1 MRVLCGAC
9 AMGRRVLCVPWLWL
23 GRVRTD
29 MGAAVLFLLACV
41 PLAASQS
48 GGVYTIV
55 APQKLR
61 PNLKYHVSASLSQ
74 SRSPVD
80 LQVTVSGRADSG
92 NFNTITKNALLHDR
106 DTQVLSFEIGDWGP
120 GKYKITAQGSG
131 GLNFRNETDLTYEH
145 KSYSVFT
152 QTDKAVYK
160 PGQKVLF
167 RVIVVDPYLLP
178 TVTGAMDV
186 YIADAKGN
194 RIHQWDRV
202 FTQRGIYSSE
212 LQLSDQPVLG
222 DWTINVDVLGQK
234 FRKSFTVAE
243 YVLPTFEVKV
253 SLPSYATYN
262 KSEVVATVSAAYTYG
277 KPVKGTVTLTV
288 TPRTRYHQL
297 NPRPYEQY
305 QTKTTIDGSVDI
317 PVAIVR
323 DLSLKTDFFSREIE
337 FFALVTEEL
346 TGRKYNSTSYITVH
360 DKEIKVELVKTSETF
375 KPGLK
380 YTCFLKVAYQDDSP
394 VNDAVNQLVLHYGF
408 NFNEELWQSSQHWVP
423 QNGVIRLEFY
433 PPNENS
439 TVILGFRA
447 EFRGQTYY
455 LDGIYPAKSPSRS
468 FLQAFMVTEEPKVG
482 DLIEFEVNATEPLDH
497 LVYEVVG
504 RGDIVFA
511 QTLPVSGVRS
521 YRFSFSATFRM
532 APKARVLVYYVR
544 KDGEVVADAV
554 NYDVGGILRTPVHV
568 QTSIAETKPGGQVNV
583 LVSTKPNAYIGVLG
597 VDQSVLLLKKG
608 NDLSQEQVIEELES
622 FDSGKK
628 AKLWPPWYR
637 RRRRS
642 LWWPG
647 STTAHDLFKDAGM
660 AVLTN
665 GLVYEFDDAI
675 YYRSGFGGEFE
686 LDDSAYSGGAAGR
699 NEGKHRLRRFFPETW
714 LWNST
719 LTGPDGRAVIAST
732 IPDTITSW
740 VISAFALDS
749 LTGLGIAPSQAK
761 VTVFR
766 PFFVT
771 ASLPYSVL
779 RGESVAIQCVVFN
792 YNKKPVEAEV
802 TLENN
807 RGEFIFSS
815 LSNDVTGEEN
825 KERRTKKV
833 MVPAQDGIPVSFL
846 ITPLKL
852 GYIDI
857 RVSATSSLAGDAILK
872 KLLVKPEGSKQY
884 FNKAILIDRRNP
896 SAPPTIANISIP
908 IPKNAVPGSERISIS
923 AIGDLLGPSV
933 NNLDQLLVM
942 PHGCGEQNMLDF
954 VPNVV
959 VLDYLKRA
967 NRLSPP
973 VQNKAIRNL
982 EDGYQRELTYKRDD
996 NSFSAFGNTDKSGST
1011 WLTAFVLKSFAQ
1023 AAPYTVI
1030 DPKVLENAT
1039 AWLVARQQSDGSF
1052 NEPGEIIYKPMQS
1065 GAGSGPALTAYV
1077 LIALLENKAKQ
1088 THPDVIQAAEAYL
1101 LKELRTTN
1109 DPYVVSLVTYALH
1122 LSGHS
1127 AQDGAFQKLLSLATR
1142 EDDTIYWKDPALA
1155 VNTSDKQSDY
1165 FFKPSFKDVEMT
1177 AYALLTLTERGDI
1190 GNAVPVMR
1198 WLVSKQNENGG
1209 YSSTQDTVI
1218 GIQALARVAASVV
1231 SQTIAIEA
1239 SVKYGDGR
1247 SRILKIHS
1255 GNALVLQ
1262 RLELPSDLK
1271 YVEIEATG
1279 FGVAVL
1285 QVSWSFNLAV
1295 SSESPSFFLNPLLD
1309 KTSTENYLQLS
1320 VCTHYRGEGD
1330 ASNMAVMEVALPS
1343 GYLFD
1348 FDTLSSIH
1356 RTKEV
1361 RRVESQDADTNVVIY
1376 FDRIGRQELCVT
1388 VPAHREH
1395 KVANQKPVPV
1405 KVYDYYNLARSAR
1418 MFYSPHKATL
1428 CDICEGVECGNDCN
1442 AVKQTKSDATQLERE
1457 SEPDGAAG
1465 IHASHLSV
1473 AVLAITVALFW
1484 R

>member
-1 MRVLCGAC
+1 MAV
-9 AMGRRVLCVPWLWL
+9 
-23 GRVRTD
+23 
-29 MGAAVLFLLACV
+29 AALVLLALV

-61 PNLKYHVSASLSQ
+61 PNLQYHVGASLSQ
-74 SRSPVD
+74 GRAPVR
-80 LQVTVSGRADSG
+80 LQVSVSGRADNG
-92 NFNTITKNALLHDR
+92 NFNNISRRAVLNDR
-106 DTQVLSFEIGDWGP
+106 ETHVLSFEIGDWGP
-120 GKYKITAQGSG
+120 GKYKLIAEGSG
-131 GLNFRNETDLTYEH
+131 GLNFYNETDLTYEH
-145 KSYSVFT
+145 KSYSVFM

-234 FRKSFTVAE
+234 FKKSFTVAE

-253 SLPSYATYN
+253 TLPPYATYN

-297 NPRPYEQY
+297 RPRPYEQY
-305 QTKTTIDGSVDI
+305 QTKTSIDGSVDI

-323 DLSLKTDFFSREIE
+323 DLSLKTDFFLREIE

-346 TGRKYNSTSYITVH
+346 TGRKYNSTSYITLH

-394 VNDAVNQLVLHYGF
+394 VNDAVNQLTLHHGF
-408 NFNEELWQSSQHWVP
+408 NFNEDLWQKSQHWVP
-423 QNGVIRLEFY
+423 QNGVIRLEFF
-433 PPNENS
+433 PPNEES
-439 TVILGFRA
+439 TVVLGLRA
-447 EFRGQTYY
+447 DFRGQTYF

-468 FLQAFMVTEEPKVG
+468 FLQAVMVTEEPKVG
-482 DLIEFEVNATEPLDH
+482 DIIEFEVNATEALDH
-497 LVYEVVG
+497 IIYQVMG

-511 QTLPVSGVRS
+511 QILSVFGVRS

-532 APKARVLVYYVR
+532 APKARLLVYYVR

-554 NYDVGGILRTPVHV
+554 NYDVGGILRTPVQV

-608 NDLSQEQVIEELES
+608 NDLSQEQIIEELES

-628 AKLWPPWYR
+628 AKLWPQWYR

-647 STTAHDLFKDAGM
+647 SATAHDLFKDAGM

-675 YYRSGFGGEFE
+675 YYRSGYGGDFEFDE
-686 LDDSAYSGGAAGR
+686 SSYSGAGR
-699 NEGKHRLRRFFPETW
+699 SEGKPRLRRLFPETW

-719 LTGPDGRAVIAST
+719 LTGPDGRAVISST
-732 IPDTITSW
+732 VPDTITSW
-740 VISAFALDS
+740 VISAFALDT

-792 YNKKPVEAEV
+792 YNNKPVEAEV
-802 TLENN
+802 AMENR
-807 RGEFIFSS
+807 RGDFVFSS
-815 LSNDVTGEEN
+815 LSNDVTGEEQ
-825 KERRTKKV
+825 KDRRTKKV
-833 MVPAQDGIPVSFL
+833 TVPAQDGVPVSFL

-857 RVSATSSLAGDAILK
+857 HVSATSSLAGDAILK

-884 FNKAILIDRRNP
+884 FNKAILIDRRDP
-896 SAPPTIANISIP
+896 SAPPTKANISIP
-908 IPKNAVPGSERISIS
+908 IPKNAVPGSERISVS

-933 NNLDQLLVM
+933 NNLDRLLVM

-967 NRLSPP
+967 NRLSSA
-973 VQNKAIRNL
+973 VQGKALRNL

-1039 AWLVARQQSDGSF
+1039 AWLVGRQQGDGSF
-1052 NEPGEIIYKPMQS
+1052 DEPGEIIYKPMQS
-1065 GAGSGPALTAYV
+1065 GAGSGAALTAYV

-1088 THPDVIQAAEAYL
+1088 THPDVVQAAEAYL
-1101 LKELRTTN
+1101 LKELRTTS

-1127 AQDGAFQKLLSLATR
+1127 AQNGAFQKLFSLATR
-1142 EDDTIYWKDPALA
+1142 EDDTIHWKDPALA
-1155 VNTSDKQSDY
+1155 INTTDKQSDY

-1177 AYALLTLTERGDI
+1177 SYALLTLTERGDI
-1190 GNAVPVMR
+1190 GSAIPVMR

-1218 GIQALARVAASVV
+1218 GIQALARLAARVV
-1231 SQTIAIEA
+1231 SQTIAVDA

-1247 SRILKIHS
+1247 SRLLRINS

-1376 FDRIGRQELCVT
+1376 FDRIGREELCVT

-1428 CDICEGVECGNDCN
+1428 CDICDGAECGNDCN
-1442 AVKQTKSDATQLERE
+1442 AVKQTKSDSTQLERE
-1457 SEPDGAAG
+1457 SEPGRASGANG
-1465 IHASHLSV
+1465 SLLSIALLALLV
-1473 AVLAITVALFW
+1473 AFV
-1484 R
+1484 RR

>member
-1 MRVLCGAC
+1 MAV
-9 AMGRRVLCVPWLWL
+9 
-23 GRVRTD
+23 
-29 MGAAVLFLLACV
+29 AALVLLALV

-61 PNLKYHVSASLSQ
+61 PNLQYHVGASLSQ
-74 SRSPVD
+74 GRAPVR
-80 LQVTVSGRADSG
+80 LQVSVSGRADNG
-92 NFNTITKNALLHDR
+92 NFNNISRRAVLNDR
-106 DTQVLSFEIGDWGP
+106 ETHVLSFEIGDWGP
-120 GKYKITAQGSG
+120 GKYKLIAEGSG
-131 GLNFRNETDLTYEH
+131 GLNFYNETDLTYEH
-145 KSYSVFT
+145 KSYSVFM

-234 FRKSFTVAE
+234 FKKSFTVAE

-253 SLPSYATYN
+253 TLPPYATYN

-297 NPRPYEQY
+297 RPRPYEQY
-305 QTKTTIDGSVDI
+305 QTKTSIDGSVDI

-323 DLSLKTDFFSREIE
+323 DLSLKTDFFLREIE

-346 TGRKYNSTSYITVH
+346 TGRKYNSTSYITLH
-360 DKEIKVELVKTSETF
+360 DKEIKVELVKTSGTF

-394 VNDAVNQLVLHYGF
+394 VNDAVNQLTLHHGF
-408 NFNEELWQSSQHWVP
+408 NFNEDLWQKSQHWVP
-423 QNGVIRLEFY
+423 QNGVIRLEFF
-433 PPNENS
+433 PPNEES
-439 TVILGFRA
+439 TVVLGLRA
-447 EFRGQTYY
+447 DFRGQTYF

-468 FLQAFMVTEEPKVG
+468 FLQAVMVTEEPKVG
-482 DLIEFEVNATEPLDH
+482 DIIEFEVNATEALDH
-497 LVYEVVG
+497 IIYQVMG

-511 QTLPVSGVRS
+511 QILSVFGVRS

-532 APKARVLVYYVR
+532 APKARLLVYYVR

-554 NYDVGGILRTPVHV
+554 NYDVGGILRTPVQV

-608 NDLSQEQVIEELES
+608 NDLSQEQIIEELES

-628 AKLWPPWYR
+628 AKLWPQWYR

-647 STTAHDLFKDAGM
+647 SATAHDLFKDAGM

-675 YYRSGFGGEFE
+675 YYRSGYGGDFEFDE
-686 LDDSAYSGGAAGR
+686 SSYSGAGR
-699 NEGKHRLRRFFPETW
+699 SEGKPRLRRLFPETW

-719 LTGPDGRAVIAST
+719 LTGPDGRAVISST
-732 IPDTITSW
+732 VPDTITSW
-740 VISAFALDS
+740 VISAFALDT

-792 YNKKPVEAEV
+792 YNNKPVEAEV
-802 TLENN
+802 AMENR
-807 RGEFIFSS
+807 RGDFVFSS
-815 LSNDVTGEEN
+815 LSNDVTGEEQ
-825 KERRTKKV
+825 KDRRTKKV
-833 MVPAQDGIPVSFL
+833 TVPAQDGVPVSFL

-857 RVSATSSLAGDAILK
+857 HVSATSSLAGDAILK

-884 FNKAILIDRRNP
+884 FNKAILIDRRDP
-896 SAPPTIANISIP
+896 SAPPTKANISIP
-908 IPKNAVPGSERISIS
+908 IPKNAVPGSERISVS

-933 NNLDQLLVM
+933 NNLDRLLVM

-967 NRLSPP
+967 NRLSSA
-973 VQNKAIRNL
+973 VQGKALRNL

-1039 AWLVARQQSDGSF
+1039 AWLVGRQQGDGSF
-1052 NEPGEIIYKPMQS
+1052 DEPGEIIYKPMQS
-1065 GAGSGPALTAYV
+1065 GAGSGAALTAYV

-1088 THPDVIQAAEAYL
+1088 THPDVVQAAEAYL
-1101 LKELRTTN
+1101 LKELRTTS

-1127 AQDGAFQKLLSLATR
+1127 AQNGAFQKLFSLATR
-1142 EDDTIYWKDPALA
+1142 EDDTIHWKDPALA
-1155 VNTSDKQSDY
+1155 INTTDKQSDY

-1177 AYALLTLTERGDI
+1177 SYALLTLTERGDI
-1190 GNAVPVMR
+1190 GSAIPVMR

-1218 GIQALARVAASVV
+1218 GIQALARLAARVV
-1231 SQTIAIEA
+1231 SQTIAVDA

-1247 SRILKIHS
+1247 SRLLRINS

-1376 FDRIGRQELCVT
+1376 FDRIGREELCVT

-1428 CDICEGVECGNDCN
+1428 CDICDGAECGNDCN
-1442 AVKQTKSDATQLERE
+1442 AVKQTKSDSTQLERE
-1457 SEPDGAAG
+1457 SEPGRASGANG
-1465 IHASHLSV
+1465 SLLSIALLALLV
-1473 AVLAITVALFW
+1473 AFV
-1484 R
+1484 RR

>member
-1 MRVLCGAC
+1 M
-9 AMGRRVLCVPWLWL
+9 
-23 GRVRTD
+23 TH
-29 MGAAVLFLLACV
+29 MGAAVFLLVAFVPFVAC
-41 PLAASQS
+41 QS

-55 APQKLR
+55 APQTLR

-74 SRSPVD
+74 SRLPVD
-80 LQVTVSGRADSG
+80 MLVTVSGRADNG
-92 NFNTITKNALLHDR
+92 NFNVINKRATLQDR
-106 DTQVLSFEIGDWGP
+106 ETQVLSFEIGDWGP
-120 GKYKITAQGSG
+120 GKYKITAEGSG

-145 KSYSVFT
+145 KSYSVFM
-152 QTDKAVYK
+152 QTDKAIYK

-234 FRKSFTVAE
+234 FKKSFTVAE

-253 SLPSYATYN
+253 GLPPYATYN
-262 KSEVVATVSAAYTYG
+262 KSEVVATVSATYTYG

-297 NPRPYEQY
+297 HPRPYEQY
-305 QTKTTIDGSVDI
+305 QTKTSIDGSVDI
-317 PVAIVR
+317 PVVIVR
-323 DLSLKTDFFSREIE
+323 DLSLKTDFFLREIE

-346 TGRKYNSTSYITVH
+346 TGRKYNATSYIIVY

-394 VNDAVNQLVLHYGF
+394 VNDAVNQLTLHYGF

-423 QNGVIRLEFY
+423 QNGVIRLEFF

-439 TVILGFRA
+439 TVILGLRA

-468 FLQAFMVTEEPKVG
+468 FLQAVMITEEPKVG
-482 DLIEFEVNATEPLDH
+482 DIVEFEVNATDTLDH
-497 LVYEVVG
+497 IVYEVMG
-504 RGDIVFA
+504 RGDIVYA

-568 QTSIAETKPGGQVNV
+568 QTSIAETKPGGQLNV

-628 AKLWPPWYR
+628 AKYWPPWYR

-647 STTAHDLFKDAGM
+647 STTTHDLFKDAGM

-675 YYRSGFGGEFE
+675 YARKQVIR
-686 LDDSAYSGGAAGR
+686 LDTDVLTNPVLPPAGLPEAPPQVPGR
-699 NEGKHRLRRFFPETW
+699 IRLRQQYPETW
-714 LWNST
+714 LWTNATAS
-719 LTGPDGRAVIAST
+719 PDGRAVISST
-732 IPDTITSW
+732 VPDTITSW

-792 YNKKPVEAEV
+792 YNSKPVEAEV
-802 TLENN
+802 TLENR

-815 LSNDVTGEEN
+815 LSNDVTGEEG
-825 KERRTKKV
+825 KDRRSKKV
-833 MVPAQDGIPVSFL
+833 TVPARDGVPVSFL

-872 KLLVKPEGSKQY
+872 KLLVKPEGSKQH

-896 SAPPTIANISIP
+896 SAPPTVSNITIP
-908 IPKNAVPGSERISIS
+908 VPKNAVPGSERISIS

-954 VPNVV
+954 VPNIV
-959 VLDYLKRA
+959 VLDYLSRA
-967 NRLSPP
+967 NRLSDA
-973 VQNKAIRNL
+973 VRGKAIRNL

-996 NSFSAFGNTDKSGST
+996 NSFSAFGNTDKNGST

-1023 AAPYTVI
+1023 ASPYTVI

-1039 AWLVARQQSDGSF
+1039 AWLVARQQGDGSF

-1077 LIALLENKAKQ
+1077 MIALLENKAKQ
-1088 THPDVIQAAEAYL
+1088 THPGVIQAAEAYL

-1127 AQDGAFQKLLSLATR
+1127 SQDSAFQKLLSLSTR
-1142 EDDTIYWKDPALA
+1142 EDDTVHWKDPTLA
-1155 VNTSDKQSDY
+1155 VNTTDKQSDY

-1190 GNAVPVMR
+1190 GNAIPVMR

-1218 GIQALARVAASVV
+1218 GIQALARVAARVV
-1231 SQTIAIEA
+1231 SQTIAIDA

-1247 SRILKIHS
+1247 SRILKINS

-1271 YVEIEATG
+1271 YVQVEATG

-1295 SSESPSFFLNPLLD
+1295 SSESPAFFLNPLLD

-1320 VCTHYRGEGD
+1320 VCTHYQGEGD

-1376 FDRIGRQELCVT
+1376 FDRIGREELCVT

-1428 CDICEGVECGNDCN
+1428 CDICDGSECGNDCN
-1442 AVKQTKSDATQLERE
+1442 AVKQTTSVTNQLERE
-1457 SEPDGAAG
+1457 SEPDGASG
-1465 IHASHLSV
+1465 IHASHLSI
-1473 AVLAITVALFW
+1473 AVLVTIVAFFQ

>member
-1 MRVLCGAC
+1 MAV
-9 AMGRRVLCVPWLWL
+9 
-23 GRVRTD
+23 
-29 MGAAVLFLLACV
+29 AVLFLLAFV

-74 SRSPVD
+74 GRAPVS
-80 LQVTVSGRADSG
+80 LQVTVSGRADNG
-92 NFNTITKNALLHDR
+92 NFNNISRRTVLNDR

-120 GKYKITAQGSG
+120 GKYKLTAEGSG
-131 GLNFRNETDLTYEH
+131 GLNFFNETDLTYEH
-145 KSYSVFT
+145 KSYSVFM

-234 FRKSFTVAE
+234 FKKSFTVAE

-253 SLPSYATYN
+253 TLPPYATYN

-297 NPRPYEQY
+297 RPRPYEQY
-305 QTKTTIDGSVDI
+305 QTKTAIDGSVDI
-317 PVAIVR
+317 PVTIVR
-323 DLSLKTDFFSREIE
+323 DLSLKTDFFLREIE

-346 TGRKYNSTSYITVH
+346 TGRKYNATSYVTVH

-394 VNDAVNQLVLHYGF
+394 VNDAVNQLTLHHGF
-408 NFNEELWQSSQHWVP
+408 NFNEDLWQKSQHWVP
-423 QNGVIRLEFY
+423 QNGVIRLEFF
-433 PPNENS
+433 PPNEAT
-439 TVILGFRA
+439 TVVLGLKA
-447 EFRGQTYY
+447 DFRGQTYF

-468 FLQAFMVTEEPKVG
+468 FLQAVMVTEEPKVG
-482 DLIEFEVNATEPLDH
+482 DIIEFEVNATETLDH
-497 LVYEVVG
+497 LIYEVMG

-511 QTLPVSGVRS
+511 QTLSVFGVRS

-628 AKLWPPWYR
+628 AKLWPQWYR

-675 YYRSGFGGEFE
+675 YYRSGYGGDFE
-686 LDDSAYSGGAAGR
+686 IEESSYSGAGR
-699 NEGKHRLRRFFPETW
+699 SEGKPRLRRFFPETW

-719 LTGPDGRAVIAST
+719 FTGPDGRAVISST
-732 IPDTITSW
+732 VPDTITSW
-740 VISAFALDS
+740 VISAFALDT

-792 YNKKPVEAEV
+792 YNNKPVEAEV
-802 TLENN
+802 TMENR
-807 RGEFIFSS
+807 RGDFVFSS
-815 LSNDVTGEEN
+815 LSNDVTAEEQ
-825 KERRTKKV
+825 KDRRTKKV
-833 MVPAQDGIPVSFL
+833 TVPAQDGVPVSFL

-852 GYIDI
+852 GYIDVH
-857 RVSATSSLAGDAILK
+857 VSATSSLAGDAILK

-884 FNKAILIDRRNP
+884 FNKAILIDRRDP
-896 SAPPTIANISIP
+896 SAPPTKANISIP
-908 IPKNAVPGSERISIS
+908 IPKNAVPGSERISVS

-933 NNLDQLLVM
+933 NNLDRLLVM

-967 NRLSPP
+967 NRLSPS
-973 VQNKAIRNL
+973 VQGKALRNL

-1039 AWLVARQQSDGSF
+1039 TWLVGRQQGDGSF
-1052 NEPGEIIYKPMQS
+1052 DEPGEIIYKPMQS
-1065 GAGSGPALTAYV
+1065 GAGSGAALTAYV

-1088 THPDVIQAAEAYL
+1088 THPDVVQAAEAYL
-1101 LKELRTTN
+1101 LKELRTTS

-1127 AQDGAFQKLLSLATR
+1127 AQNGAFQKLLSLATR
-1142 EDDTIYWKDPALA
+1142 EDDTTYWKDPALA
-1155 VNTSDKQSDY
+1155 VNTTDKQSDY

-1177 AYALLTLTERGDI
+1177 SYALLTLTERGDI
-1190 GNAVPVMR
+1190 GNAIPVMR

-1218 GIQALARVAASVV
+1218 GIQALARLAARVV
-1231 SQTIAIEA
+1231 SQTIAVDA

-1247 SRILKIHS
+1247 SRLLRISS

-1320 VCTHYRGEGD
+1320 VCTHYQGEGD

-1361 RRVESQDADTNVVIY
+1361 RRVESQDSDTNVVIY
-1376 FDRIGRQELCVT
+1376 FDRIGREELCVT

-1428 CDICEGVECGNDCN
+1428 CDICDGAECGNDCN
-1442 AVKQTKSDATQLERE
+1442 AVKQTKLDSTQLERE
-1457 SEPDGAAG
+1457 SEPGR
-1465 IHASHLSV
+1465 ASGVNASLLSI
-1473 AVLAITVALFW
+1473 ALLALTVAFAQ